1 MSTVAEVMKKNVLV
15 IRESMSFT
23 EAFRLFTQMKIHHLP
38 VLNDEGKIIGMLS
51 TNDMMRAIGYRLPA
65 LREVSEQKL
74 NATFSIGELMTPQP
88 ITIRPDADLNRAV
101 DLFSKHHIQSL
112 PVIDNGN
119 LEGILTSHD
128 LIDYLATQQ

>member
-1 MSTVAEVMKKNVLV
+1 
-15 IRESMSFT
+15 
-23 EAFRLFTQMKIHHLP
+23 
-38 VLNDEGKIIGMLS
+38 MLS
-51 TNDMMRAIGYRLPA
+51 TDDMMRAIGYRLPV

-88 ITIRPDADLNRAV
+88 ITIRPDEDLNHAV
-101 DLFSKHHIQSL
+101 NLFSKHHIHSL
-112 PVIDNGN
+112 PVVENGN